1 MPTVLTQISSTSWE
15 HPADR
20 AALNALRAL
29 PGFDE
34 AVREI
39 FGYFGERGIRQL
51 FLGNAVRVGPAQ
63 RPRLWASYQE
73 VLRTLDWPGTPE
85 GAVPELYVTQTPFV
99 NAGAVGFKEPFIVLN
114 TASLELLDEAERRFL
129 LAHEVGHVMS
139 GHVTYRTLA
148 VLLLTVGLGALP
160 IVVSAVLLPMQLALL
175 EWYRKAELS
184 SDRAGLLGVQEP
196 RVAASTFLK
205 LAGGTRPGMGGDD
218 DPLDVDAFLAQAE
231 EYTSA
236 GGARDTVLR
245 VLNTALRD
253 HPFNT
258 VRAGE
263 LQRWVRDGGYGVIL
277 AGEYDR
283 RGERRRPLGDDVREA
298 ADYYGDQVRD
308 MTSTLRASLG
318 RAMDAFGEAFRES
331 GGGSGSSGRN

>member
-34 AVREI
+34 AVRQV
-39 FGYFGERGIRQL
+39 FGAIGERGIRQL
-51 FLGNAVRVGPAQ
+51 FLGNAVRVGPGQ
-63 RPRLWASYQE
+63 RPKLWASYQE
-73 VLRTLDWPGTPE
+73 VLRTLDWPGSPDL
-85 GAVPELYVTQTPFV
+85 APPELYVTQTPFV
-99 NAGAVGFKEPFIVLN
+99 NAGAVGFKDPFIVLN
-114 TASLELLDEAERRFL
+114 TASLELLDEGERRFL

-160 IVVSAVLLPMQLALL
+160 TLVATVLFPMQLALL

-184 SDRAGLLGVQEP
+184 SDRAGLLGIQDS
-196 RVAASTFLK
+196 RVAAATFMK
-205 LAGGTRPGMGGDD
+205 LAGGTRPGLDGDD

-231 EYTSA
+231 EYASA
-236 GGARDTVLR
+236 GGTWDTVLR
-245 VLNTALRD
+245 VLNTAMRD
-253 HPFNT
+253 HPLHT

-263 LQRWVRDGGYGVIL
+263 LQRWVKAGGYDLIL
-277 AGEYDR
+277 AGAYER
-283 RGERRRPLGDDVREA
+283 RGEKRRPLGDDVREA
-298 ADYYGDQVRD
+298 ADYYGEQVREV
-308 MTSTLRASLG
+308 TSTLGDSFRRA
-318 RAMDAFGEAFRES
+318 ADAFGQAFRDRT
-331 GGGSGSSGRN
+331 GP

>member
-1 MPTVLTQISSTSWE
+1 
-15 HPADR
+15 
-20 AALNALRAL
+20 
-29 PGFDE
+29 
-34 AVREI
+34 VREI

-283 RGERRRPLGDDVREA
+283 RGERRRPARRRRARGRRLLRRSGTRHDVDPARVA
-298 ADYYGDQVRD
+298 RARD
-308 MTSTLRASLG
+308 GCLRGGVPRVG
-318 RAMDAFGEAFRES
+318 RRQRQQRPQLTPAR
-331 GGGSGSSGRN
+331 GRPRRPRARRARLACRA